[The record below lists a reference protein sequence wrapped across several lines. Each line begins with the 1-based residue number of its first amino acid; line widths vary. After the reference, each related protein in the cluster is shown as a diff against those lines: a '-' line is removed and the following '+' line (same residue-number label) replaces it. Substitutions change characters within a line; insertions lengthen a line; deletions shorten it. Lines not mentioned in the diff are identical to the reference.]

1 MAKRADITEDKILTD
16 YQIALEIAKEQAKPD
31 SIVNAATAQ
40 AKLVGLLRDRI
51 ESGNVG
57 EFDALDNV
65 SDILEKVAQQAGPE
79 AALALSKAFGL
90 DTEQGSD
97 EPLLSGTHDGG
108 TSVQ

>member
-1 MAKRADITEDKILTD
+1 V
-16 YQIALEIAKEQAKPD
+16 QISE
-31 SIVNAATAQ
+31 T
-40 AKLVGLLRDRI
+40 G
-51 ESGNVG
+51 
-57 EFDALDNV
+57 